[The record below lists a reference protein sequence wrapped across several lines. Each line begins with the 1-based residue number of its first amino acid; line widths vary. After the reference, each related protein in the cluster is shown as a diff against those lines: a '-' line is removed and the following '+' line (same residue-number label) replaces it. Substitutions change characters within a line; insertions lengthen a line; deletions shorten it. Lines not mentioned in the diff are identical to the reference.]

1 MLAIALGA
9 KGSQVVVRPF
19 SRAPGHS
26 RPKPAGRLHLLSLR
40 QAPILSPCLGPRQPS
55 QGLRKRRR
63 LKRAEAED
71 IPGGRR
77 QRQAYGRE
85 ARAVSEHAGEHV
97 PQRQCPCTGCAQG
110 PCEPHASGD
119 VVASPY
125 STKRP
130 PWLHRAR
137 VRESPQGLQ
146 GLLVAPRPPQGREL
160 RRGTLTDIGQRAVE
174 DLAVSAL
181 RLAQQMP
188 RRRLASTG
196 DRRGV
201 EIPSGYSKS
210 IGVEFKQGLFSL

>member
-1 MLAIALGA
+1 
-9 KGSQVVVRPF
+9 VRPF
-19 SRAPGHS
+19 SRAPGHII
-26 RPKPAGRLHLLSLR
+26 PKPAGRLQLWSLR

-55 QGLRKRRR
+55 PGLRKRRL

-85 ARAVSEHAGEHV
+85 ARAVSEHAGAHW
-97 PQRQCPCTGCAQG
+97 PQRQLPCTGCAQG
-110 PCEPHASGD
+110 PCDPQAAGD

-125 STKRP
+125 RTKRP
-130 PWLHRAR
+130 PWLHRDR
-137 VRESPQGLQ
+137 VRDSPQGLQ

-160 RRGTLTDIGQRAVE
+160 RRGTRTDIGKRAVE
-174 DLAVSAL
+174 ALAVSAL

-196 DRRGV
+196 DMRGV
-201 EIPSGYSKS
+201 EIPSGYYKS
-210 IGVEFKQGLFSL
+210 ICVEFKQGLFSL